1 MTGCPAASSVGDMTA
16 ATRLLDVED
25 PLFER
30 WLTTVGAVFK
40 DRPSPVAEAV
50 VARRTRMAGTRIR
63 AVTAPADPLRQGD
76 SDLDEVVACFQSWD
90 GELTVPGGSARV
102 DLVSAVTVLPTH
114 RRQGALS
121 ALMHQDLSQAKAD
134 GTCAAV
140 LIASE
145 GGIYGRFGF
154 GPVTAGAGYRVDT
167 RRARLRPELAAAPSG
182 RLAVV
187 PVASLREVAPQVY
200 RRARRPGAVDRNR
213 FWWDHMCGIELLPGS
228 ERKPPFAV
236 VHRDALG
243 EVDGYAW
250 YRPEESH
257 GEGHLARTTFGTA
270 TVEDLQASTDESYR
284 DLWRYLL
291 SLDLVD
297 EVIWHDASLD
307 EPLAWLLTDPRALRL
322 TTRDDFLWARLLDPV
337 VALDAR
343 RYESG
348 AGQVVFEID
357 DPFGWAAGVH
367 TLTVSDDGH
376 GRAELT
382 PHAEVQARVDVDVL
396 SGLWLGGDGTAGG
409 LRGAALAGRARDVRP
424 GSLDR
429 LGRLLRTHRQPTCST
444 WF

>member
-1 MTGCPAASSVGDMTA
+1 MTV

-25 PLFER
+25 PLLEH

-40 DRPSPVAEAV
+40 DRPSQVAEAV
-50 VARRTRMAGTRIR
+50 AARRVRMAGTRIR
-63 AVTAPADPLRQGD
+63 AVTAPADPLRQPDG
-76 SDLDEVVACFQSWD
+76 DLDEVVACFQSWD
-90 GELTVPGGSARV
+90 GDLTVPGGSARV

-121 ALMHQDLSQAKAD
+121 ALMRQDLSEAKAN

-154 GPVTAGAGYRVDT
+154 GPATAAAGYRVDV
-167 RRARLRPELAAAPSG
+167 RRVRLRPDLPPPSG
-182 RLAVV
+182 RVAVV
-187 PVASLREVAPQVY
+187 PVASLREVAPQVFQ
-200 RRARRPGAVDRNR
+200 RARRSGAVDRDR
-213 FWWDHMCGIELLPGS
+213 FWWDHMCCVELFPGS

-236 VHRDALG
+236 VHRDASG

-250 YRPEESH
+250 YRPKEEH
-257 GEGHLARTTFGTA
+257 GQGHLARTTFGTA
-270 TVEDLQASTDESYR
+270 TVEDLQATTDEAYR

-291 SLDLVD
+291 ALDLVD
-297 EVIWHDASLD
+297 EVLWDDAAVD

-322 TTRDDFLWARLLDPV
+322 TTRDDFLWARLLDPAA
-337 VALDAR
+337 ALNAR

-348 AGQVVFEID
+348 AGRLVFEVD
-357 DPFGWAAGVH
+357 DPFGWAAGVY
-367 TLTVSDDGH
+367 TLTVSDDRE

-382 PHAEVQARVDVDVL
+382 PDAQVQVRVDVDVL
-396 SGLWLGGDGTAGG
+396 SGLWLGGDGTTGG
-409 LRGAALAGRARDVRP
+409 LRGAALAGRARDLQP

-429 LGRLLRTHRQPTCST
+429 LSRLLRTHRQPSCDT